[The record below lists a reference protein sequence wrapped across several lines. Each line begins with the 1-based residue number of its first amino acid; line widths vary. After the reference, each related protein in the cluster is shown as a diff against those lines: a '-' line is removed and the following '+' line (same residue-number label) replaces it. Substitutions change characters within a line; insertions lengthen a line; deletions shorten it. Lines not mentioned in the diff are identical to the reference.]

1 LVKSGAALERLAQID
16 HVVFDKTGVL
26 THGRPRLI
34 RFDPA
39 ALALAAPLARASRH
53 PLSRALA
60 LAAGPG
66 PTVTDATEV
75 AGLGIEGWINGQ
87 WARLGRAAFVGADAV
102 MTTETELWF
111 SLDGQKPV
119 RFSFA
124 DTLRADAAQTIAA
137 LKARGLTVEIFSGD
151 QSGAVER
158 AAKGAGIDDWRAG
171 LTPMEKASLMDA
183 LIAQG
188 RRPLMVGDGLNDA
201 AALAKAHASMAPGA
215 AADASQSA
223 ADLVFQGD
231 ALMAVVSAIDVA
243 RAARA
248 RALENF
254 GLAAVYNLIAAPMA
268 VFGLVTPLIA
278 ALAMSGSSL
287 VVMLNALRLKRAGRV

>member
-1 LVKSGAALERLAQID
+1 
-16 HVVFDKTGVL
+16 
-26 THGRPRLI
+26 
-34 RFDPA
+34 
-39 ALALAAPLARASRH
+39 
-53 PLSRALA
+53 
-60 LAAGPG
+60 
-66 PTVTDATEV
+66 
-75 AGLGIEGWINGQ
+75 
-87 WARLGRAAFVGADAV
+87 
-102 MTTETELWF
+102 
-111 SLDGQKPV
+111 
-119 RFSFA
+119 
-124 DTLRADAAQTIAA
+124 
-137 LKARGLTVEIFSGD
+137 
-151 QSGAVER
+151 
-158 AAKGAGIDDWRAG
+158 
-171 LTPMEKASLMDA
+171 MEKASLMDA